1 MRAFTYE
8 RAGDA
13 AGAARAA
20 ARPGAKLIAGGTN
33 LIDLMK
39 LEIETP
45 THLVD
50 VSRLPLAGIE
60 PTPDGGLRIGAMATN
75 TALAVHPQVRARYP
89 VVAQAVLAGASG
101 QLRNKAT
108 VGGNLLQR
116 TRCGYFYDPAKPCN
130 KREPGAGCA
139 ALEGFNRMHAIL
151 GASEACIA
159 THPSDMAVGM
169 TAVGGRVEPVDGEGR
184 TRALPLSE
192 LHRLPGDTPQVETAL
207 APGELITAVVL
218 DPPPAGRQLYRKVRD
233 RASYAFGLASV
244 AVAGGQAALGAVAH
258 RPWRA
263 TTAEAA
269 LAGGASPD
277 EAAAAELAPAQGRG
291 GNDFK
296 IPLTRRLLAAAL
308 AGENA

>member
-1 MRAFTYE
+1 MRTFTYE
-8 RAGDA
+8 RATDA
-13 AGAARAA
+13 AGAAAAA
-20 ARPGAKLIAGGTN
+20 ARPGAKVIAGGTN

-50 VSRLPLAGIE
+50 VSRLPLAEIA
-60 PTPDGGLRIGAMATN
+60 PTAEGGLRIGAMATN
-75 TALAVHPQVRARYP
+75 AALASHPQVRARYA
-89 VVAQAVLAGASG
+89 VVAKAVLAGASG

-116 TRCGYFYDPAKPCN
+116 TRCAYFYDPAKPCN
-130 KREPGAGCA
+130 KRQPGAGCS

-169 TAVGGRVEPVDGEGR
+169 AAIGGQVETVTADGT
-184 TRALPLSE
+184 TRAIPLAE
-192 LHRLPGDTPQVETAL
+192 LHRLPGETPQVEATL
-207 APGELITAVVL
+207 APGELITAVIL
-218 DPPPAGRQLYRKVRD
+218 DPPPPGRQLYRKVRD
-233 RASYAFGLASV
+233 RASYAFGLVSV

-258 RPWRA
+258 KPWRA
-263 TTAEAA
+263 AAAEVA
-269 LAGGASPD
+269 LAAGAGSE

-296 IPLTRRLLAAAL
+296 IPLARRLL
-308 AGENA
+308 